1 MEVVETLKAEL
12 AGIQEKLA
20 VLEQIKN
27 DRANLTAQASR
38 LTKAIAM
45 LSGEPP
51 VRKPMSPE
59 AKERIRLGLEKA
71 RAAKAA
77 GAQSAL
83 VPQPVAETSSP
94 KKPASEKVA
103 QRGN

>member
-12 AGIQEKLA
+12 AGIQEKLTA
-20 VLEQIKN
+20 LEQIKN

-45 LSGEPP
+45 LSGEP
-51 VRKPMSPE
+51 VARKPMSPE
-59 AKERIRLGLEKA
+59 AKERIRQGLEKA

-77 GAQSAL
+77 AAQSVP
-83 VPQPVAETSSP
+83 VPQPVAETAAP
-94 KKPASEKVA
+94 KKPVTEKGT